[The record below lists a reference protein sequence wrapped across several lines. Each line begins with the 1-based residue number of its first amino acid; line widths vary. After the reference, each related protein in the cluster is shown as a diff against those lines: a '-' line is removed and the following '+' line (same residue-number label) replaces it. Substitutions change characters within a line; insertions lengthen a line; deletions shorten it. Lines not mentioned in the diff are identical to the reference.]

1 MEQITEGLKEQ
12 FARNIALI
20 AQQEGSKLRKYVNNE
35 TQETEVIHFETMG
48 THEALPRHRT
58 NAGYHEPN
66 HPDQLEKLTDF
77 KTPVITRRQAALQ
90 AYYWTAA
97 MDRNDKLNLL
107 SDPATKFPKMAGFA
121 MGRQQDRCIINAF
134 ASPVNSGRS
143 GQNIIN
149 FDVKNNVIPVGAKLT
164 DGSLALHSGNLAGV
178 NNGQAGDKAKDAMKA
193 AGLTVEKLLKTHQ
206 ALKKHSFGAD
216 EKYYFVCTSQQISDL
231 LRETQVTNYDYSNV
245 KALMSGEVSSFA
257 GFNFIISE
265 MLGGIKGTTNSVRD
279 CYAFTESSIRFGTVS
294 GSTER
299 QIDRLVQY
307 HYAPSLYYSESFGAT
322 RTNERQI
329 ICVKCLEPLDPA
341 GHMGEQWKVSVDDA
355 GFNGAIS
362 ASIVPW
368 QMVGAECRNVDNTAN
383 INIEALTPLL
393 LK

>member
-1 MEQITEGLKEQ
+1 
-12 FARNIALI
+12 
-20 AQQEGSKLRKYVNNE
+20 
-35 TQETEVIHFETMG
+35 MG
-48 THEALPRHRT
+48 THEVLPRHKT
-58 NAGYHEPN
+58 ASGYHEPN

-77 KTPVITRRQAALQ
+77 KTPTITRRYAYAT

-107 SDPATKFPKMAGFA
+107 SDPTSKFPKMAGFA

-134 ASPVNSGRS
+134 AAPINSGRS
-143 GQNIIN
+143 GQNTIN

-164 DGSLALHSGNLAGV
+164 DATLALHENSLLENH
-178 NNGQAGDKAKDAMKA
+178 GQRGEAKAKEARRA

-206 ALKKHSFGAD
+206 LLKKNNFGAD
-216 EKYYFVCTSQQISDL
+216 EKYYFVCSSQQISDL
-231 LRETQVTNYDYSNV
+231 LRDSQVTSHDYSNV
-245 KALMSGEVSSFA
+245 KALMSGEVNSFV
-257 GFNFIISE
+257 GFNFIICE
-265 MLGGIKGTTNSVRD
+265 MLGGVKGTANSVRD
-279 CYAFTESSIRFGTVS
+279 CYAFTESSIRFGSVT

-322 RTNERQI
+322 RTNEKQI
-329 ICVKCLEPLDPA
+329 ICVKCLEPLDVA
-341 GHMGEQWKVSVDDA
+341 GHTGEQWIPSVNDA
-355 GFNGAIS
+355 GFNGATH

-368 QMVGAECRNVDNTAN
+368 QMIGRACPTVYGGDDGVIAVD
-383 INIEALTPLL
+383 ALEPLL